1 MYFNLIIRYDE
12 SEPMLDSRMFES
24 TDPEIKQL
32 FERNGKPDLRA
43 LCDLP
48 TIMVKEFG
56 PDTGKQIARIG
67 YIDSP
72 SMCPTMK
79 NPILQF
85 SSNLLIEK

>member
-1 MYFNLIIRYDE
+1 
-12 SEPMLDSRMFES
+12 MFEI
-24 TDPEIKQL
+24 TDRAIRQRFTRDDE
-32 FERNGKPDLRA
+32 PDLEA

-72 SMCPTMK
+72 SAPS
-79 NPILQF
+79 IRLR
-85 SSNLLIEK
+85 LLASAA

>member
-1 MYFNLIIRYDE
+1 
-12 SEPMLDSRMFES
+12 MFEN
-24 TDPEIKQL
+24 TNRAIRQRFTHDDE
-32 FERNGKPDLRA
+32 PDLEA

-56 PDTGKQIARIG
+56 PDTGKQIACIG

-85 SSNLLIEK
+85 SQIY